1 MNRISVSKQ
10 KRRKHLIS
18 PVKLT
23 ALSFLA
29 VIIVGSL
36 LLSTPL
42 ANKGAVKPYIDNLF
56 VSVSAVCVTGLTP
69 ITLKDTYDIFGQ
81 IIVIILT
88 QIGGLG
94 FLTFLYLFFY
104 VTSKRISLENKMIF
118 QEALNQDNL
127 SQLPRIL
134 KTTITYT
141 AIVEGVAAVL
151 WASVFIP
158 RFGIAKGLYFGV
170 WHAISGF
177 CNAGFDLL
185 GSDSL
190 IHLATNP
197 MVNFVAA
204 AEIILGG
211 LGFFVILDL
220 HDKLKKEKAR
230 KARFSFKRYVHS
242 LRLHTKLVFIMTFVL
257 LLGGAML
264 FFLLEH
270 HNSATIGN
278 MSLGNKL
285 MTSFFM
291 STTTRTAGFTTVNMF
306 NLHTATKL
314 IMCLLMFIGGSP
326 ASTAGGIKTVTF
338 ALVFLMLRSVYH
350 GGEEVYA
357 FGRRIKKRIVLRAFS
372 VFTLGLTAC
381 VIGSLMMTVSDPWV
395 SLPDNFVEIFSAF
408 GTVGLSASVTPGLS
422 VVGKCIDMILMYT
435 GRIGPVSLIMLF
447 AMKSYSA
454 RHKEIRY
461 PDEDVLVG

>member
-1 MNRISVSKQ
+1 MNQISVPRN

-36 LLSTPL
+36 LLTTPL

-81 IIVIILT
+81 IIVIVLT

-104 VTSKRISLENKMIF
+104 MTRKRISLENKMIF

-134 KTTITYT
+134 KTTIIYT
-141 AIVEGVAAVL
+141 AVVEGIAAIL
-151 WASVFIP
+151 WMMVFIP
-158 RFGIAKGLYFGV
+158 RFGIAKGIYFGI

-190 IHLATNP
+190 IHYATNP
-197 MVNFVAA
+197 MVNFVAG

-211 LGFFVILDL
+211 IGFFVILDL
-220 HDKLKKEKAR
+220 HDKLKKEREKR
-230 KARFSFKRYVHS
+230 GRFSFKRYVHS
-242 LRLHTKLVFIMTFVL
+242 LRLHTKLVFITTIIL
-257 LLGGAML
+257 LFGGAVL

-270 HNSATIGN
+270 NNSATIGH

-285 MTSFFM
+285 MTAFFM

-350 GGEEVYA
+350 GNDQVYVL
-357 FGRRIKKRIVLRAFS
+357 GRRIKKRTVLRAFS
-372 VFTLGLTAC
+372 VVALGMTAC
-381 VIGSLMMTVSDPWV
+381 VIGSLIMSVSDPWV
-395 SLPDNFVEIFSAF
+395 SLADNFVEIFSAF

-422 VVGKCIDMILMYT
+422 AIGKCIDMILMYT

-447 AMKSYSA
+447 ASRSYNDK
-454 RHKEIRY
+454 HKKIRY